1 MGAFLVNWA
10 AYTPT
15 VAVPLLLAT
24 LGLIISE
31 RAGVLS
37 LTVEGMM
44 LIGAMVGIAAYLMLG
59 GSPYVSFV
67 VAMLAAAAVSLI
79 FATLVILLRVNQAV
93 AGIAMVFLCQGL
105 TSLLGEKMGWANRSI
120 PGLRKIDLGALS
132 SIPVIGKI
140 LFSQDLMVYLAVP
153 LTILVLRLL
162 EHTQAGLKLRA
173 VGENPEAADAAGIH
187 VLRIRFGA
195 VIAGSAL
202 MGLAGAYLSVAS
214 SKLWIHNL
222 VGGRGWIA
230 VALVIFARWSPWKA
244 AGGAL
249 LFGCIEAVIPRLSAM
264 GLQFPQYFV
273 LMTPYLMT
281 IAVMVYAALSQRSRR
296 TTAPA
301 ALGEPY
307 VREERR

>member
-1 MGAFLVNWA
+1 MGAFLINWV

-44 LIGAMVGIAAYLMLG
+44 LIGAMVGVAVYLELG
-59 GSPYVSFV
+59 GNPYLSFV
-67 VAMLAAAAVSLI
+67 VAMLAAAAASLI

-93 AGIAMVFLCQGL
+93 AGIAMVFFCQGL
-105 TSLLGEKMGWANRSI
+105 TSLLGDKMHWANRAI
-120 PGLRKIDLGALS
+120 PGMRKMEFGALS
-132 SIPVIGKI
+132 SIPAIGKI
-140 LFSQDLMVYLAVP
+140 LFGQDLIVYLSIP
-153 LTILVLRLL
+153 LTILVVRLL
-162 EHTQAGLKLRA
+162 EHTHVGLKLRA

-195 VIAGSAL
+195 VMAGSAL

-214 SKLWIHNL
+214 SKLWIDNL

-273 LMTPYLMT
+273 LMTPYLIT
-281 IAVMVYAALSQRSRR
+281 IAVMAYVGISWRRLSA
-296 TTAPA
+296 APA

>member
-1 MGAFLVNWA
+1 MGTFLINWA

-120 PGLRKIDLGALS
+120 PGLRKMDLGALS

-162 EHTQAGLKLRA
+162 EHTQVGLKLRA

-187 VLRIRFGA
+187 VLRTRFGA

-202 MGLAGAYLSVAS
+202 MGVAGAYLSVAS

-281 IAVMVYAALSQRSRR
+281 IAVMVYAALSQRSRL
-296 TTAPA
+296 TAAPA